1 MNSFFPN
8 SQNESLKSTR
18 SSLKQYPTDNYK
30 NKNVIKQ
37 VDNRSLYS
45 NQNIKGSSMTQ
56 INMRN
61 TYLQKNN
68 TLISESPNS
77 YINKIIPQNQINNN
91 QITNPL
97 INQNSINPK
106 RIDRQITWQ
115 NNNMIQNFQNNQNMN
130 LFNNF
135 IISYQNEIQN
145 LHQEIMNFKIY
156 TKKQEVNA
164 KLREKKIKEKFQKD
178 IKNMKEQY
186 QEDFNIMKEQFKKGL
201 KDKDL
206 KLEKNDKQLNNINKI
221 TEIMNDL
228 YINEIN
234 NIKSNIRIINTID
247 YFNIEAENGH
257 IKIIS
262 KILEEL
268 NKVIFN
274 TNDIK
279 QYLNEQIENQ
289 SNEINLLKNKIKIL
303 EEKVKEIQE
312 LLIGRKLL
320 KIILKKIIQH
330 CFIRFDIVLNNKN
343 FY

>member
-1 MNSFFPN
+1 
-8 SQNESLKSTR
+8 
-18 SSLKQYPTDNYK
+18 
-30 NKNVIKQ
+30 
-37 VDNRSLYS
+37 
-45 NQNIKGSSMTQ
+45 
-56 INMRN
+56 
-61 TYLQKNN
+61 
-68 TLISESPNS
+68 
-77 YINKIIPQNQINNN
+77 
-91 QITNPL
+91 
-97 INQNSINPK
+97 
-106 RIDRQITWQ
+106 
-115 NNNMIQNFQNNQNMN
+115 
-130 LFNNF
+130 
-135 IISYQNEIQN
+135 
-145 LHQEIMNFKIY
+145 
-156 TKKQEVNA
+156 
-164 KLREKKIKEKFQKD
+164 
-178 IKNMKEQY
+178 MKEQY

-268 NKVIFN
+268 NKVIYN

-330 CFIRFDIVLNNKN
+330 CFIRFDIVLNKKNYYEIKRSKIYKYDKN
-343 FY
+343 FK